1 MHVTANNQHAGLA
14 AIALGLGSATMLSFG
29 FSSRNPLPIV
39 AGGMMAG
46 ATYGLHRRHKLSGL
60 DYQSGLEALGE
71 CLDAAAEVLESRAQ
85 VGGRAILRYVPERYR
100 PAIETRIESYRD
112 MSWAAQMRRRSK
124 MVIGA
129 SGSGKTVWE
138 LLEVHGFI
146 TDNPEGRILIC
157 DENYG
162 KPVFGDVPNTWL
174 NLPKDRFIRDDATSI
189 FDALCE
195 FWNELQRRKREAKS
209 LASAIANGEAEP
221 RPLKWQPWFLLID
234 EGSVTLD
241 AIARMDAGWGEEAV
255 KKCGDLLFEGR
266 AYEIG
271 FTFVTQSPYKE
282 DHDFGRGR
290 MQQMN
295 FLVLGPSATDPE
307 VLRMI
312 PGMGTT
318 AKHWVAEIERVR
330 QHPGCE
336 RACLVKLGQ
345 EYPPFSIRVVP
356 QVNLA
361 ELQVELP
368 PELHDGRTWLERLL
382 TPEFV
387 EQATELTRPYAAGKG
402 RSPWKQVLALSGLGV
417 NAQSRHP
424 DEYAALREWW
434 ESLVAGLKKPES

>member
-1 MHVTANNQHAGLA
+1 MQTVNQHAGLA

-29 FSSRNPLPIV
+29 FGSRNPLPIV
-39 AGGMMAG
+39 AGGMMLG

-60 DYQSGLEALGE
+60 DYQHGFEALGE
-71 CLDAAAEVLESRAQ
+71 CLDAAAEVIEDRAQ
-85 VGGRAILRYVPERYR
+85 VGGRAILRYVPEKYR
-100 PAIETRIESYRD
+100 PAIENRIESYQD
-112 MSWAAQMRRRSK
+112 MGWAALMRRRSK

-138 LLEVHGFI
+138 LLEVNGFI
-146 TDNPEGRILIC
+146 ADHPEGRILIC

-174 NLPKDRFIRDDATSI
+174 NLPKEQFIRDDATSI
-189 FDALCE
+189 FDGICE
-195 FWNELQRRKREAKS
+195 FWGELQRRKREAKEKTTAMS
-209 LASAIANGEAEP
+209 KGEIP
-221 RPLKWQPWFLLID
+221 PQPLSWQPWFLLID

-241 AIARMDAGWGEEAV
+241 AIARMDEEWGEEAV

-266 AYEIG
+266 AYNMQL
-271 FTFVTQSPYKE
+271 TFVTQSPYKE

-295 FLVLGPSATDPE
+295 FLVLGISATDPE

-318 AKHWVAEIERVR
+318 AKHWVSEIERVR

-356 QVNLA
+356 QVDLA
-361 ELQVELP
+361 ALQVELP
-368 PELHDGRTWLERLL
+368 PELHDGRTWLDRLL

-402 RSPWKQVLALSGLGV
+402 RSPWKQVLVLSGLGP
-417 NAQSRHP
+417 NAQSRRP
-424 DEYAALREWW
+424 DEYAALRDWW
-434 ESLVAGLKKPES
+434 DSLLQDLKTQKS